1 MNSELERFVLERVA
15 HLRRAFLS
23 YDRGVV
29 VGTVLAFIPV
39 FPACFFGML
48 LSFINLGFALNNRLN
63 RRNRNAA
70 ILGACVG
77 AFFTV
82 LWWYAFGPLSDVHI
96 AALMTSILNSV
107 FEFIWGVLGGAS
119 LRRDE
124 FV

>member
-1 MNSELERFVLERVA
+1 MNSELENFVSERVA
-15 HLRRAFLS
+15 HLRRALLS

-29 VGTVLAFIPV
+29 VGAVLAFIPV

-48 LSFINLGFALNNRLN
+48 LSLINVGFALNNRLN

-82 LWWYAFGPLSDVHI
+82 IWWYALRSFSGADI
-96 AALMTSILNSV
+96 A
-107 FEFIWGVLGGAS
+107 GVISAFLTA
-119 LRRDE
+119 R
-124 FV
+124 